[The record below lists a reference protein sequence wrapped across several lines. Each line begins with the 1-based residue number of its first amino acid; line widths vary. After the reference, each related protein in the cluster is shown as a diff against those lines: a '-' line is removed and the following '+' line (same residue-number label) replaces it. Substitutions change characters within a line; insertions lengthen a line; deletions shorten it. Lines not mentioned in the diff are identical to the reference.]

1 MMGTSQITNASDIQ
15 MDYMKLLVTQLK
27 NQNPLEPM
35 DNNEM
40 AAQLT
45 QFSQLQQLEA
55 LNLNFAKVLEAA
67 EQTYADSLIGKKV
80 SYMVHDPL
88 TGISEKRIDSVD
100 EVYKDN
106 EGNRLLMVGR
116 RTLGLNESSNP
127 LIGKEVSYIK
137 DNPGG
142 RPEIISGIING
153 VYTEDGQLMYNVEG
167 QALTFDRIA
176 NSLVG
181 SDISYYIQSE
191 TGTSVQRDG
200 VIEDAYLSDGQ
211 SFLIVSQPLSVDE
224 VLSVIN

>member
-1 MMGTSQITNASDIQ
+1 MGTSQITNASDIQ

-116 RTLGLNESSNP
+116 RPLGLNESSNP